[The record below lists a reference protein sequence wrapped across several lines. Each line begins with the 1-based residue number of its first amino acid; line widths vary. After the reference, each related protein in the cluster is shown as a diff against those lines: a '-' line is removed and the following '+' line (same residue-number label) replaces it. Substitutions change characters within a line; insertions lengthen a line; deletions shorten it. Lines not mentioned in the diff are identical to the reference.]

1 MFTFVSQNKQI
12 YLMIEKIAQFN
23 AKMIELGINPN
34 SFFVISFWG
43 NQDIQCQGNYT
54 DILAKKLYDLG
65 YEGKLQNNGHIRFI
79 TEGMQF
85 TLC

>member
-1 MFTFVSQNKQI
+1 MFTFVQQNKQI

-23 AKMIELGINPN
+23 AKMEELGLSPN
-34 SFFVISFWG
+34 DFFVISFWG

-54 DILAKKLYDLG
+54 GILAKKLHDLG
-65 YEGKLQNNGHIRFI
+65 FEGNLESSGFIRFSKN
-79 TEGMQF
+79 GMQI

>member
-23 AKMIELGINPN
+23 EYMKELGLDPN
-34 SFFVISFWG
+34 AFFVISFWG
-43 NQDIQCQGNYT
+43 NQDIQCQGHYT
-54 DILAKKLYDLG
+54 DLLAKKLYDLG